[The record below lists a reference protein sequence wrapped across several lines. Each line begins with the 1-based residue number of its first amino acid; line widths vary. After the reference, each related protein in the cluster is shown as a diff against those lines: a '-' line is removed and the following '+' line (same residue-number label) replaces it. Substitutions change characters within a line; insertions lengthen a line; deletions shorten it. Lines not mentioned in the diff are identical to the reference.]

1 MLRRIRLLGPA
12 LAALVLLGADPP
24 VTVERLLRQG
34 NAAFERGDFPAALA
48 LYEQAE
54 ERATDPGQVA
64 FNKATALYRLGLA
77 EENAGARAR
86 TFRSA
91 EDHYRRGAAGAD
103 EPRRC
108 RALFG
113 LGNSLLQ
120 ARGEEAAALRE
131 AVRCYRACL
140 ADPDLAEHARH
151 NLELAKLLWLK
162 ARERASRPDQ
172 ENQNPKDGSNSSQND
187 PPMNDRD
194 AGPDGSDPGAG
205 QKFDRATGQPIQPG
219 VGQQPVETTQRSP
232 GQGDLPPVPDDEQAA
247 PLTPREGEQHLEQ
260 AVDRILRDRRT
271 HRLRSS
277 RTPAGPVKDW

>member
-1 MLRRIRLLGPA
+1 MLRRIRLLAPA
-12 LAALVLLGADPP
+12 LGALVLLGADPG

-34 NAAFERGDFPAALA
+34 NAAFQRGDFPAALA
-48 LYEQAE
+48 VYDQAE
-54 ERATDPGQVA
+54 ERATDPGRVA

-86 TFRSA
+86 TFRAA
-91 EDHYRRGAAGAD
+91 EDHYRRSASGAD
-103 EPRRC
+103 EPRRS

-120 ARGEEAAALRE
+120 ARGDEAAALRE
-131 AVRCYRACL
+131 AIRSYRACL

-162 ARERASRPDQ
+162 AKDRDSRSDPNRD
-172 ENQNPKDGSNSSQND
+172 PKGSNSSRNE

-194 AGPDGSDPGAG
+194 PGNEGDEPGAG
-205 QKFDRATGQPIQPG
+205 QRFDRATGQPIQPG
-219 VGQQPVETTQRSP
+219 VGQQPVETTQRTP
-232 GQGDLPPVPDDEQAA
+232 GQGDLPPVPDGEEAA
-247 PLTPREGEQHLEQ
+247 PLTPREAEQHLEQ

-277 RTPAGPVKDW
+277 RAPAGPVKDW